1 MRSEFQDGFSLVGK
15 VWPSVT
21 TKALYEGRF
30 SRGIYVG
37 GKSLAKCVTTT
48 VKKKGLCFVGQT
60 FPTSKYPS

>member
-1 MRSEFQDGFSLVGK
+1 MHEGRIFEGFSLVGK
-15 VWPSVT
+15 VGPNVT

-48 VKKKGLCFVGQT
+48 VK
-60 FPTSKYPS
+60 